1 MKKSVAVGLSGGVDS
16 AVTASLLKDQDFRV
30 TGVYLDCFAEPG
42 CGTDQDRKDALKI
55 ALKLKIPFK
64 VLDFKKAYKEKVLE
78 YFFSEY
84 KKGRTPNP
92 DIVCNREIKFGLF
105 YNWAKKKGFGFVAT
119 GHYVKKLQTTN
130 YKLQNNCFLVI
141 PKDEHKDQTYF
152 LYRLKQAQLKHLL
165 FPLGDL
171 TKEEVRKMAKKRGL
185 HNFAKK
191 DSYGICFVGDVELR
205 KFLISRLGEK
215 QGEVLDSQ
223 GKVVGEH
230 SGHWFF
236 TIGQRHGWEKAV
248 KNKSTFSP
256 RLYVI
261 DKDEKKN
268 QVVIGTKKE
277 AERKEF
283 FIKEVHWID
292 KQSIKCL
299 VRIRH
304 RGKLLNCRLKK
315 QKNNRLKV
323 ILDKPAFGIA
333 PGQSAVFYSQDKN
346 YLVLGGGV
354 IN

>member
-1 MKKSVAVGLSGGVDS
+1 VAQRFD
-16 AVTASLLKDQDFRV
+16 
-30 TGVYLDCFAEPG
+30 YL
-42 CGTDQDRKDALKI
+42 
-55 ALKLKIPFK
+55 
-64 VLDFKKAYKEKVLE
+64 
-78 YFFSEY
+78 
-84 KKGRTPNP
+84 
-92 DIVCNREIKFGLF
+92 
-105 YNWAKKKGFGFVAT
+105 AT
-119 GHYVKKLQTTN
+119 GHYLKNVKKSRWALI
-130 YKLQNNCFLVI
+130 I
-141 PKDEHKDQTYF
+141 PKDKHKDQTYF
-152 LYRLKQAQLKHLL
+152 LYRLKQEQLKHLL

-191 DSYGICFVGDVELR
+191 DSYGICFVGDIELR
-205 KFLISRLGEK
+205 KFLRSRLGEK
-215 QGEVLDSQ
+215 QGEVLDNQ
-223 GKVVGEH
+223 GKVVGKH

-236 TIGQRHGWEKAV
+236 TIGQRHGWKKAV

-268 QVVIGTKKE
+268 QVVIGINKE

-315 QKNNRLKV
+315 QKNDRLKV
-323 ILDKPAFGIA
+323 ILNKPAFGIA
-333 PGQSAVFYSQDKN
+333 PGQSAVFYNQDKN
-346 YLVLGGGV
+346 CLVLRGGGV
-354 IN
+354 ID